1 MPATVRI
8 GINPALPLSKH
19 RGPSLKPS
27 ARSIG
32 PGESGRLLENV
43 APSRLVA
50 NRRRVDR
57 LSVASRTE
65 TKEARMSDV
74 SEQEKRTAFMVRKS
88 LAQTVLNASN
98 RDFQQPGNGRH
109 Q

>member
-1 MPATVRI
+1 
-8 GINPALPLSKH
+8 
-19 RGPSLKPS
+19 
-27 ARSIG
+27 
-32 PGESGRLLENV
+32 
-43 APSRLVA
+43 
-50 NRRRVDR
+50 
-57 LSVASRTE
+57 
-65 TKEARMSDV
+65 MSDV